1 MRTSRYAILM
11 ALLFYFV
18 CTTLAFA
25 DDRKAAEDATKQIKS
40 ELDSNQFADVWDN
53 HIAALFKSHMTKQAF
68 MANLSMGRAQV
79 GKFVSGSFVS
89 MTYATSDPSGYTG
102 EIYAFTYLDTYAN
115 GKYYDRLVVVKEQDG
130 QFRLAGLFSAPAVPP
145 Q

>member
-1 MRTSRYAILM
+1 MRTHRHVFLS
-11 ALLFYFV
+11 ALLFYFI

-25 DDRKAAEDATKQIKS
+25 DDRKAAEDAAKQIKS
-40 ELDSNQFADVWDN
+40 EIDSDHFADVWDN
-53 HIAALFKSHMTKQAF
+53 HIAAPFKSHMTKQAF

-102 EIYAFTYLDTYAN
+102 EIYGFTYLDTYAN
-115 GKYYDRLVVVKEQDG
+115 GKFYDRLVVIKEKDG

-145 Q
+145 H